1 MAYENLFNELMARE
15 MNILAINL
23 TAEASKTAMSL
34 DKFIQMRLLSGA
46 SAEAIEAQLQD
57 DLINGGRIFGEFRN
71 AIKSTAIGSTNR
83 VRDVGYYSEF
93 EATKNYRWS
102 AVFVNTCPD
111 CKDRHNRV
119 KTWDEWEEEGLPRTG
134 ATVCMQYCHCVLIP
148 EKFIE
153 IGEIDRSKR

>member
-1 MAYENLFNELMARE
+1 MQEKIIKYL
-15 MNILAINL
+15 
-23 TAEASKTAMSL
+23 SKKVNNFRS
-34 DKFIQMRLLSGA
+34 
-46 SAEAIEAQLQD
+46 
-57 DLINGGRIFGEFRN
+57 NGKRF
-71 AIKSTAIGSTNR
+71 
-83 VRDVGYYSEF
+83 
-93 EATKNYRWS
+93 
-102 AVFVNTCPD
+102 TCPD